1 MYIYIY
7 SFPEYYGISNVLYS
21 CTSKFQVNKYEVSKE
36 MASFGSFI
44 LLLFY
49 ILEPQ
54 RREIVSEEDAYK
66 AYQGSVSRGS
76 LMRLCVREK
85 LAILLFK
92 LSSLSLMPLKFQV
105 HSSLVLQLLP
115 LFLGSKHFLY
125 SRPTQ
130 VNIILT

>member
-1 MYIYIY
+1 MQADALRSEEAPIYIY

-21 CTSKFQVNKYEVSKE
+21 CTSKFQVKKYEVSKE

-76 LMRLCVREK
+76 
-85 LAILLFK
+85 
-92 LSSLSLMPLKFQV
+92 
-105 HSSLVLQLLP
+105 
-115 LFLGSKHFLY
+115 
-125 SRPTQ
+125 
-130 VNIILT
+130 